1 MGSKHLLL
9 RFLLGCGGG
18 TVTPSPPGK
27 GGAGS
32 GSGLYW
38 LQQISEILQRSKW
51 KKNSRLFL

>member
-27 GGAGS
+27 GGC
-32 GSGLYW
+32 
-38 LQQISEILQRSKW
+38 RKW
-51 KKNSRLFL
+51 VWSLLATADF